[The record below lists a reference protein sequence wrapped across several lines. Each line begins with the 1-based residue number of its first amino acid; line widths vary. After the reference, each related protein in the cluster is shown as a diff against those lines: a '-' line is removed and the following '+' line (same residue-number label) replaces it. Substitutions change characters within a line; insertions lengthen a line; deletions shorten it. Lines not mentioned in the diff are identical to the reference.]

1 MLALAV
7 AAIAVG
13 LDNFGAAIGIGTAHG
28 RSRYRW
34 QVAVVF
40 GVFEAGMPVLGMV
53 AGRAVAGQIA
63 GVAPIIGGIAVGLMG
78 VASVVESLRHH
89 GSADAPRAPKTLG
102 VGRLLLLGLVLSLDN
117 LAVGFALG
125 SAKVSLAAAVIVIG
139 VVSVGLSLLGLELG
153 GRLGERVGERGE
165 LVGGVA
171 LMAVG
176 VLIGLGIS

>member
-13 LDNFGAAIGIGTAHG
+13 LDNFGAAIGIGTSYG

-40 GVFEAGMPVLGMV
+40 GVFEAGMPVLGIV
-53 AGRAVAGQIA
+53 AGKAVASLIA
-63 GVAPIIGGIAVGLMG
+63 GVAPIVGGVAVGLLG
-78 VASVVESLRHH
+78 LLTVVTTLRH
-89 GSADAPRAPKTLG
+89 GSGHAATRRPALG
-102 VGRLLLLGLVLSLDN
+102 LGRLLVLGFVLSLDN

-125 SAKVSLAAAVIVIG
+125 SVKVGLVAVVVVIG
-139 VVSVGLSLLGLELG
+139 VVSVALSLLGLELG
-153 GRLGERVGERGE
+153 GRLGGRVGERGE
-165 LVGGVA
+165 LVGGLA

>member
-1 MLALAV
+1 MLALVV

-13 LDNFGAAIGIGTAHG
+13 LDNFGAAIGIGTTHG

-40 GVFEAGMPVLGMV
+40 GIFEAGMPVLGMV
-53 AGRAVAGQIA
+53 AGKAVAGQIA
-63 GVAPIIGGIAVGLMG
+63 GVAPIIGGVVVGLLG
-78 VASVVESLRHH
+78 VASVVETLRRAA
-89 GSADAPRAPKTLG
+89 ADSPTRPPPLG
-102 VGRLLLLGLVLSLDN
+102 MGRLLVLGLVLSLDN

-125 SAKVSLAAAVIVIG
+125 SVNVSLVVAVVVIG

-153 GRLGERVGERGE
+153 GRLGERIGERGE

>member
-34 QVAVVF
+34 QVAAVF
-40 GVFEAGMPVLGMV
+40 GVFEAGMPVLGML
-53 AGRAVAGQIA
+53 AGRAVAGTVA
-63 GVAPIIGGIAVGLMG
+63 GAAPIIGGVAVGLMG
-78 VASVVESLRHH
+78 VAGVVESLRK
-89 GSADAPRAPKTLG
+89 GSGDNTRAPVLG
-102 VGRLLLLGLVLSLDN
+102 LGRLVVLGLVLSIDN

-125 SAKVSLAAAVIVIG
+125 SAKVSLAAAVVVIG

-153 GRLGERVGERGE
+153 GRLGERVGERGD

-171 LMAVG
+171 LMVVG

>member
-34 QVAVVF
+34 QVAAVF

-63 GVAPIIGGIAVGLMG
+63 GLAPVIGGVAVGLMG
-78 VASVVESLRHH
+78 VASVAETLRH
-89 GSADAPRAPKTLG
+89 GSGRSPERPKTLG
-102 VGRLLLLGLVLSLDN
+102 LGRLLLLGLVLSLDN

-125 SAKVSLAAAVIVIG
+125 SAKISLVAAVVVIG
-139 VVSVGLSLLGLELG
+139 VASVALSLLGLELG

-171 LMAVG
+171 LMVVG

>member
-1 MLALAV
+1 MLALVV
-7 AAIAVG
+7 AAVAVG

-34 QVAVVF
+34 QVAAVF
-40 GVFEAGMPVLGMV
+40 GLFEAGMPVLGMV
-53 AGRAVAGQIA
+53 AGRAVAGQVS
-63 GVAPIIGGIAVGLMG
+63 GVAPIIGGVVVGLMG
-78 VASVVESLRHH
+78 VASVVEALRTTRD
-89 GSADAPRAPKTLG
+89 GAPRRAPRLG
-102 VGRLLLLGLVLSLDN
+102 LGRLLVLGLVLSLDN

-125 SAKVSLAAAVIVIG
+125 SAKVSVVVAAVVIG
-139 VVSVGLSLLGLELG
+139 VVSVALSLLGLELG

-171 LMAVG
+171 LMVVG

>member
-1 MLALAV
+1 VLALVV

-13 LDNFGAAIGIGTAHG
+13 LDNFGAAIGIGSAHG

-34 QVAVVF
+34 QVAAVF

-53 AGRAVAGQIA
+53 AGRAVAGEIA
-63 GVAPIIGGIAVGLMG
+63 GVAPIIGGIVVGLMG
-78 VASVVESLRHH
+78 VVSVIEALRQGSEASPERRP
-89 GSADAPRAPKTLG
+89 ALG
-102 VGRLLLLGLVLSLDN
+102 LGRLVLLGLVLSLDN

-125 SAKVSLAAAVIVIG
+125 SAKISLVSAVAVIG
-139 VVSVGLSLLGLELG
+139 VVSVALSLLGLELG

-171 LMAVG
+171 LMVVG

>member
-1 MLALAV
+1 MLALVV

-28 RSRYRW
+28 GARYRW

-40 GVFEAGMPVLGMV
+40 GVFEAGMPLLGMV
-53 AGRAVAGQIA
+53 AGKAVAGHVA
-63 GVAPIIGGIAVGLMG
+63 GVAPVIGGIAVGLMG
-78 VASVVESLRHH
+78 VASVVETLRHREEE
-89 GSADAPRAPKTLG
+89 ARPALG
-102 VGRLLLLGLVLSLDN
+102 LGRLLVLGLVLSLDN

-125 SAKVSLAAAVIVIG
+125 SVKVGLAVVVIVIG
-139 VVSVGLSLLGLELG
+139 AVSVALSLLGLELG
-153 GRLGERVGERGE
+153 GRLGARVGERGE

-176 VLIGLGIS
+176 VIIGLGIS

>member
-1 MLALAV
+1 MLALAI

-34 QVAVVF
+34 QVAAVF
-40 GVFEAGMPVLGMV
+40 GVFEAGMPVVGLV
-53 AGRAVAGQIA
+53 AGKAVAGAIA
-63 GVAPIIGGIAVGLMG
+63 GTAPVIGGVAVGLLG
-78 VASVVESLRHH
+78 LATVVGELRRRGDGAGAHRP
-89 GSADAPRAPKTLG
+89 ALG
-102 VGRLLLLGLVLSLDN
+102 MGRLLLLGLVLSLDN

-125 SAKVSLAAAVIVIG
+125 SVKVGLVSVVVVIG
-139 VVSVGLSLLGLELG
+139 VVSVALSLLGLELG
-153 GRLGERVGERGE
+153 GRLGGRVGERGE

-171 LMAVG
+171 LMVVG

>member
-34 QVAVVF
+34 QVAAVF

-63 GVAPIIGGIAVGLMG
+63 GVAPIIGGVAVGLMG
-78 VASVVESLRHH
+78 VVSVVESLRHGKG
-89 GSADAPRAPKTLG
+89 GSPERPKTLG
-102 VGRLLLLGLVLSLDN
+102 LGRLLLLGLVLSLDN

-125 SAKVSLAAAVIVIG
+125 SAKVSLVAAVVVIG
-139 VVSVGLSLLGLELG
+139 VASVALSLLGLELG

-171 LMAVG
+171 LMVVG

>member
-1 MLALAV
+1 MLALVV
-7 AAIAVG
+7 AAVAVG

-34 QVAVVF
+34 QVAAVF

-53 AGRAVAGQIA
+53 VGRAVAGQIA
-63 GVAPIIGGIAVGLMG
+63 GVAPIIGGVAVGLMG
-78 VASVVESLRHH
+78 VASVVEVLRHES
-89 GSADAPRAPKTLG
+89 GRGPVRRPALG
-102 VGRLLLLGLVLSLDN
+102 LGRLLVLGLVLSLDN

-125 SAKVSLAAAVIVIG
+125 SAKVGLLAAVVVIG
-139 VVSVGLSLLGLELG
+139 VVSVALSLLGLELG

-171 LMAVG
+171 LMVVG
-176 VLIGLGIS
+176 ILIGLGIS